1 MRMAIAAAILIGTTI
16 HAAAE
21 PASSAFGT
29 LDLLGGYNQTQTSG
43 RDIGAEG
50 DNAAFGVVAGS
61 LTLPVADA
69 TALSFDIDYRGDAF
83 SETQAGGYGDN
94 APINTYGFGAHLM
107 RSIGPSLDLGLF
119 YAYGDGSRHNKS
131 TSDQYNVHLAGLEM
145 RAWLDDNLIAFAQIA
160 QGFKGRDG
168 EDAFN
173 GFDKGLA
180 TRLGLVMAVGESS
193 SLQLDGEYSYAPDMF
208 EGEDNGKFYG
218 LKLSGETPLPG
229 FQNVY
234 ATAFAA
240 YQKFDSTTET
250 DVIVEKQAGL
260 GLRFYFN
267 QNNRVENLRQSGSI
281 GTPHLPVRASTWTDE
296 LSEQPDACDDGG
308 VPC

>member
-1 MRMAIAAAILIGTTI
+1 
-16 HAAAE
+16 
-21 PASSAFGT
+21 
-29 LDLLGGYNQTQTSG
+29 
-43 RDIGAEG
+43 
-50 DNAAFGVVAGS
+50 
-61 LTLPVADA
+61 
-69 TALSFDIDYRGDAF
+69 
-83 SETQAGGYGDN
+83 
-94 APINTYGFGAHLM
+94 PINTYGLGAHLS
-107 RSIGPSLDLGLF
+107 RNVGPSLDLGLF

-131 TSDQYNVHLAGLEM
+131 TSDQYDVHLAGVEM
-145 RAWLDDNLIAFAQIA
+145 RARLDESLIAFAQVA

-180 TRLGLVMAVGESS
+180 TRLGLVMALGESS
-193 SLQLDGEYSYAPDMF
+193 SLMLDGEYSFAPDMF

-229 FQNVY
+229 FRNVY

-250 DVIVEKQAGL
+250 DVITEKQAGL

-267 QNNRVENLRQSGSI
+267 QNNRFENLRLGGSI

-308 VPC
+308 EPC